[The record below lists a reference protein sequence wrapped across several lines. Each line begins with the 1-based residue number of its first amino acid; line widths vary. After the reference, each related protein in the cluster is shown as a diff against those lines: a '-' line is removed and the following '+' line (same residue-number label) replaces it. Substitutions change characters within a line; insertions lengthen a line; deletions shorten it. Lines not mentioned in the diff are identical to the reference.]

1 MTTIDI
7 TVPVEEAENFV
18 EQMENE
24 VERMNNTL
32 NSFRSNDLTHTEA
45 YQKLESEKEDLESG
59 IESIQQQID
68 EQTEP
73 EGLGELFG

>member
-1 MTTIDI
+1 MIEIEVT
-7 TVPVEEAENFV
+7 EEHADMLA

-24 VERMNNTL
+24 VNRMENTL
-32 NSFRSNDLTHTEA
+32 NSFRSNDLTHTDA
-45 YQKLESEKEDLESG
+45 YKELESEKEDLESG

-68 EQTEP
+68 EQTES

>member
-1 MTTIDI
+1 MIEIEVT
-7 TVPVEEAENFV
+7 EEHAERLA

-24 VERMNNTL
+24 VDRMENTL

-45 YQKLESEKEDLESG
+45 YKELEEEKRELELD
-59 IESIQQQID
+59 IDNVQEQID
-68 EQTEP
+68 EQSS